1 MFDMFGAYHLA
12 RLNALGARHPTLGI
26 EIAARSGTYDWR
38 PMEVETRFERRTLF
52 DVKDSSELSTTQI
65 DRAIAAELDRF
76 CPDVVLVP
84 GWTSRG
90 ALSMLRWSLRRRI
103 PAVVM
108 SESTRQ
114 DRIRSVWREAL
125 KRRVVASFSAG
136 LVGGDPQKDYLVEL
150 GMERERIALGYD
162 VVDNAHFSEA
172 AKAVRTNSQRL
183 RNDLGLPERY
193 FLASARFIPI
203 KNLLGLMEAFGRFR
217 HLRPA
222 SQTRLVL
229 LGDGPE
235 RAVLEAKRAELGLDE
250 AILMP
255 GFKQYDQL
263 PIYYSLADGFVH
275 VSRKEPWGLV
285 VNEAM
290 AAGLPVMVSKA
301 CGCASNLVKDGE
313 NGYLVD
319 HDDLDEIADR
329 LARVDDDPALRMYMA
344 ERSSAIIAEWRP
356 ERFAAGATEAAS
368 TARQRGARPPAFAS
382 RLLLTALAHSSTL
395 ANSIAGAAG

>member
-1 MFDMFGAYHLA
+1 MFDMFGPYHLA
-12 RLNALGARHPTLGI
+12 RLNSLGARHPTLGI
-26 EIAARSGTYDWR
+26 EVAARSGTYDWQ
-38 PMEVETRFERRTLF
+38 PMEVETRFERQTLF

-65 DRAIAAELDRF
+65 DRAIAAHLDRF

-90 ALSMLRWSLRRRI
+90 ALSMLRWGLKHRI
-103 PAVVM
+103 PVVVM
-108 SESTRQ
+108 SESTRR
-114 DRIRSVWREAL
+114 DRIRSAWREAL

-162 VVDNAHFSEA
+162 VVDNAHFSQA
-172 AKAVRTNSQRL
+172 AQTARKHARRL

-193 FLASARFIPI
+193 LLASARFIPI
-203 KNLLGLMEAFGRFR
+203 KNLLGLIEAFGRFR
-217 HLRPA
+217 RLRLA
-222 SQTRLVL
+222 SQTGLVL

-250 AILMP
+250 AILTP
-255 GFKQYDQL
+255 GFKHYDQL
-263 PIYYSLADGFVH
+263 PIYYGLADGFVH
-275 VSRKEPWGLV
+275 VNRNEPWGLV

-290 AAGLPVMVSKA
+290 AAGLSVIVSKA

-329 LARVDDDPALRMYMA
+329 LARVDDDPALRAYMA
-344 ERSSAIIAEWRP
+344 ERSRIIIAEWGR
-356 ERFAAGATEAAS
+356 ERFAAGAKRGRRDRTAARCAAS
-368 TARQRGARPPAFAS
+368 
-382 RLLLTALAHSSTL
+382 
-395 ANSIAGAAG
+395 